1 MNRKAFAVLLLLAGT
16 NAMSAPISTGISGTV
31 YVSPAHPG
39 PQRIGESGQKAMAG
53 AKVQVLD
60 ANQRVVAHAVTDAD
74 GKFSVALAAGEYTVE
89 VDTGGAALPRCGSA
103 DANVQD
109 GQVAQIELSCDSGMR

>member
-1 MNRKAFAVLLLLAGT
+1 MSTLAKILMLACT
-16 NAMSAPISTGISGTV
+16 NAMAASISTGITGTV

-39 PQRIGESGQKAMAG
+39 PQRVGESGRKPMSA

-60 ANQRVVAHAVTDAD
+60 ANRRVVAHAVTDAD
-74 GKFSVALAAGEYTVE
+74 GKFSVALAAGEYSVE

-103 DANVQD
+103 EANVQD
-109 GQVAQIELSCDSGMR
+109 GHVAQIELSCDSGMR